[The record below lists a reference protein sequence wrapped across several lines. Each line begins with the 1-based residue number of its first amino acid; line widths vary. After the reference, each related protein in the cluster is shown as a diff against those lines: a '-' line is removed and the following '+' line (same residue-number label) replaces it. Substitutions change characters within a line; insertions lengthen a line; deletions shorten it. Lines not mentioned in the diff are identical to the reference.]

1 MNIAIL
7 IPTCATSEIPDFVQI
22 KQGHLVEE
30 FGGFVESKSTMV

>member
-1 MNIAIL
+1 MEIAVISR
-7 IPTCATSEIPDFVQI
+7 PNAASEIPKFFQI